1 MRGKNINY
9 DFLNCARKMPPL
21 RHITSETFDIT
32 QSEVA
37 RWLVSQPDIMQKI
50 FDMAANHKMIS
61 YHQTTRTWRGADNN
75 D

>member
-9 DFLNCARKMPPL
+9 DFLNCAKKMPPL
-21 RHITSETFDIT
+21 RHTTSETFDIT

-37 RWLVSQPDIMQKI
+37 SWLVSQPDIMQKI
-50 FDMAANHKMIS
+50 FDMANRQKVIT
-61 YHQTTRTWRGADNN
+61 YDKITQTWRGADNN

>member
-9 DFLNCARKMPPL
+9 DFLNCARKMPQL
-21 RHITSETFDIT
+21 RHTTSETFDIT

-50 FDMAANHKMIS
+50 FDMANRQKVIT
-61 YHQTTRTWRGADNN
+61 YDKTTQTWRGADNN